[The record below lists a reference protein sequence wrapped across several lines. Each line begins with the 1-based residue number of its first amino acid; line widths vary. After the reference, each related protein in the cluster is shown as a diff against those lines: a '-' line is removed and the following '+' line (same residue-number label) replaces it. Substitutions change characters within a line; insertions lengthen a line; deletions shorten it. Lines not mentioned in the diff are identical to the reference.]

1 MNAPL
6 DDVRLRRLMQ
16 AGPWLL
22 GELDLNSLLDRVL
35 STARDVTGARYAAL
49 GVLDERRRELKEF
62 LTQGLSDDEEKAI
75 GARPRGRGI
84 LGLLITEPH
93 ALRIPDLGT
102 DPHSYGFPGGHPPM
116 SNFLG
121 VPITIAGE
129 AWGNLYLTD
138 KPDGGFDESDQEAA
152 TILAA
157 WTAIAIERTRLL
169 SEAQRR
175 QGELEHAVRSLEAT
189 RTIAVAIGAETDLSR
204 VLELIAKR
212 GRAIVEADSVV
223 IMLQDGSELAVAAG
237 AGHAHPPN
245 GTRIPI
251 AGSTSGEVMVSQQ
264 PRLVGDVESLRVA
277 PQSFGVATAQSALI
291 TPLVYR
297 GTALGIIAAFNRAE
311 QKEFSLNDEQVLG
324 SFAASAATA
333 VTIAQSVQVDRLRH
347 TLNAAESERRRWARE
362 LHDETLQGLGALKLI
377 ASAASRG
384 SDQVAT
390 GAALEQL
397 VNGLESEIENLHAI
411 ISELRPAAL
420 DDLGLKPAIEALAR
434 RHQQVNGIDVVC
446 RLALPDPARAERR
459 LTPEVETTIYRL
471 TQEALTN
478 VAKHAG
484 AEHATVAIETR
495 DGRVRLRVED
505 DGTGFDSAAATEG
518 FGLIGMRERAALLK
532 GSVEISSGATS
543 GTTVTAELPARYVN
557 ESAGSDR

>member
-6 DDVRLRRLMQ
+6 DDVRMRRLMQ
-16 AGPWLL
+16 AGPSLL
-22 GELDLNSLLDRVL
+22 SELDLSTLLDRVL
-35 STARDVTGARYAAL
+35 STAREVTGARYAAL

-62 LTQGLSDDEEKAI
+62 LTQGLTDDEEQAI
-75 GARPRGRGI
+75 GARPKGRGI
-84 LGLLITEPH
+84 LGLLIAEPR
-93 ALRIPDLGT
+93 ALRIADIGT
-102 DPHSYGFPGGHPPM
+102 DPDSYGFPAGHPPM
-116 SNFLG
+116 SSFLG
-121 VPITIAGE
+121 VPITIAGQ

-138 KPDGGFDESDQEAA
+138 KTGGDFDESDEEAA

-157 WTAIAIERTRLL
+157 WAGIAIERTRLM
-169 SEAQRR
+169 SEAQSR
-175 QGELEHAVRSLEAT
+175 QGELERAVRSLEAT
-189 RTIAVAIGAETDLSR
+189 RTIAVALGAETELSR

-223 IMLQDGSELAVAAG
+223 IMLQDGNELAVAAG
-237 AGHAHPPN
+237 AGHAHPPI
-245 GTRIPI
+245 GARIPI

-264 PRLVGDVESLRVA
+264 PRLVNDVESLRVA
-277 PQSFGVATAQSALI
+277 PRLLGVATAQSALI

-297 GTALGIIAAFNRAE
+297 GRALGVIAAFNRVE
-311 QKEFSLNDEQVLG
+311 QEEFSANDEQVLG

-333 VTIAQSVQVDRLRH
+333 VAIAQSVQVDRLRH
-347 TLNAAESERRRWARE
+347 TLDAAEAERRRWARE

-377 ASAASRG
+377 ASAGSRG
-384 SDQVAT
+384 SDQDAR
-390 GAALEQL
+390 GAVLEQL
-397 VNGLESEIENLHAI
+397 VEGLESEIENLHAI

-434 RHQQVNGIDVVC
+434 HHQQVNGIDVVC

-478 VAKHAG
+478 VAKHAA
-484 AEHATVAIETR
+484 AEHATIAIETS

-505 DGTGFDSAAATEG
+505 DGTGFDSAAATDG
-518 FGLIGMRERAALLK
+518 FGLIGMRERAALLQ
-532 GSVEISSGATS
+532 GTVEIGSGSTT
-543 GTTVTAELPARYVN
+543 GTTVTAELPARYV
-557 ESAGSDR
+557 D